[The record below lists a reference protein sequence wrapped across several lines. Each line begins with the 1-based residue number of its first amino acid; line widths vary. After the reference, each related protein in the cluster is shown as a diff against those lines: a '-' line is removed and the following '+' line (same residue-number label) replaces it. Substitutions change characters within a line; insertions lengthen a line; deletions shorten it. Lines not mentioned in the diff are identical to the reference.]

1 MKNQLTLLLAIFF
14 MGSISPL
21 FGQVSVG
28 VRGGVSFGSL
38 SLQNQ
43 VLDNKTIA
51 NPSISL
57 PVEIR
62 LSKLAA
68 IQPEFNLHR
77 QSGTLSRSLSSLSS
91 SGTAAFSEQTCQYDV
106 DFVQAPIL
114 IKISPSQKRF
124 SADVFW
130 GPSIG
135 IALRGTE
142 NSTLVS
148 TFEGGSWTDSFERDL
163 EIGGELSE
171 VRKVQWS
178 FIVGG
183 ALNYRMKGSRL
194 VVDVRHQVSLDH
206 VASISDEGKVAHQG
220 TTVSFGY
227 MVDLTR

>member
-1 MKNQLTLLLAIFF
+1 MKNLLTLLLAIFLIGF
-14 MGSISPL
+14 VSPM

-38 SLQNQ
+38 SLQDQ

-51 NPSISL
+51 TPSISL
-57 PVEIR
+57 PVEIQ

-68 IQPEFNLHR
+68 IQPEINFYR
-77 QSGTLSRSLSSLSS
+77 QSGTLTRSLSSLSS
-91 SGTAAFSEQTCQYDV
+91 AGTSGTSEQSCQYNV

-114 IKISPSQKRF
+114 MKISPSKKRL
-124 SADVFW
+124 SANVFW

-142 NSTLVS
+142 SSTLVS
-148 TFEGGSWTDSFERDL
+148 TFEGSSWTDSFERDL

-171 VRKVQWS
+171 IRKVQWS

-183 ALNYRMKGSRL
+183 GLNYRMKRSRL
-194 VVDVRHQVSLDH
+194 VLDVRHQVSLDH
-206 VASISDEGKVAHQG
+206 VASINDEGKVAHQG
-220 TTVSFGY
+220 TSVSFGY
-227 MVDLTR
+227 MVDLTK